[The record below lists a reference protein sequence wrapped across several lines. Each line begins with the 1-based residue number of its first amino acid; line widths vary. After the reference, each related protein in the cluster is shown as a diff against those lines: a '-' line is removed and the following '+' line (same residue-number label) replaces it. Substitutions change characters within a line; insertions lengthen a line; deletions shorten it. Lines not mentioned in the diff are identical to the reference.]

1 MDWKDTIEKNVKG
14 GFAFGIV
21 AAILMV
27 VIGIMM
33 LVNPA
38 ASLHAIVWV
47 LIFGMIVAGV
57 FRLVSYAKM
66 PYWIRQGYTL
76 VIGIIDLI
84 CGVMLAVAATSAPL
98 ATDEVFGLFIGLMF
112 AFDMMFAGCNML
124 AGTGIV
130 KRMGG
135 STGWLVASGILMII
149 ASVLLLMV
157 PMTGTVVLMF
167 ALAFALIVGG
177 FSLLTSAI
185 DLRNRAKTFKEYAD
199 QHGTDFDPENDPF
212 FRWKMH

>member
-1 MDWKDTIEKNVKG
+1 MDWKDTLEKNAKG
-14 GFAFGIV
+14 YFAFGIV

-47 LIFGMIVAGV
+47 LIFGLVVAGV

-84 CGVMLAVAATSAPL
+84 CALMIGFSAVSAPL
-98 ATDEVFGLFIGLMF
+98 ATDEVFGLFIGLLF
-112 AFDMMFAGCNML
+112 AFDMLFAGCNML
-124 AGTGIV
+124 AGTGVV

-135 STGWLVASGILMII
+135 STGWLVASGILMIV

-185 DLRNRAKTFKEYAD
+185 DLRNRAKTFKQYAD
-199 QHGTDFDPENDPF
+199 GRGADFDPENDPF